1 MVTNMDYYTRQ
12 HEIEMK
18 ELEVLGVLGLVAIPC
33 VTIGAGVYWAGIFIH
48 KKIQDRKRCNL

>member
-33 VTIGAGVYWAGIFIH
+33 VTNHYDLSLDMSLNSTI
-48 KKIQDRKRCNL
+48 